1 MRSPHFLF
9 LALLVL
15 LCACSTSSHRK
26 TPRDPTVV
34 IYHVKRGSE
43 AELEPLLT
51 RLWDTY
57 QREGLVFSEPHVL
70 VRAHEDDEHD
80 RFIEV
85 FMWRGYF
92 ATEYP
97 SERVTALLEQIQSL
111 CEPRGGHLAI
121 EFRNAQMFA
130 PRVEESL
137 K

>member
-1 MRSPHFLF
+1 MRASQFLF
-9 LALLVL
+9 LALLIP
-15 LCACSTSSHRK
+15 LCACSTSLHRK
-26 TPRDPTVV
+26 TPRNPTVV

-43 AELEPLLT
+43 AELESILT
-51 RLWDTY
+51 RTWDTY
-57 QREGLVFSEPHVL
+57 LKEGMVFHQPHVL
-70 VRAHEDDEHD
+70 VRAHEDNEHD

-97 SERVTALLEQIQSL
+97 SERVKALLEQMQSL

-121 EFRNAQMFA
+121 EFRDAQMFA
-130 PRVEESL
+130 PRVEESI